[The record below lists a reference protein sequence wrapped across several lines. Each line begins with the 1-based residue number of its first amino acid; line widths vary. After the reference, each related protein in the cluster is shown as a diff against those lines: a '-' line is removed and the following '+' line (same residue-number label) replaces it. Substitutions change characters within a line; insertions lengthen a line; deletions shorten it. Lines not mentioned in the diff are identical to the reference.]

1 MKLTLLA
8 LALGCLSLPALAV
21 APNTDLPLMPYPQQ
35 VALGTGQLK
44 VDRSLTIRLTQARSP
59 MLAQAVTRLQ
69 QRIERQSGLFLQP
82 GDESGAVL
90 EIAVRQGEPS
100 FPQQVRE
107 DESYQLAVTEQGAH
121 LEANTVYGALR
132 GMETFLQLLQNG
144 ASGPH
149 LPAVTIT
156 DAPRFPWR
164 GVLIDSA
171 RHFMPLAALKRQLDG
186 MASAKLN
193 VFHWHLTDDQG
204 WRFESKRF
212 PRLQEQSSHGQFYSQ
227 AEMRELVDYAARRG
241 IRVVPELDFPGH
253 ASALAVAYPELI
265 TEQKSYLAEP
275 RWGVHQPLLDPS
287 KPEVYDFI
295 DQLVA
300 EVAAIFPDPYLHIGG
315 DEVDPTQ
322 WQQSTAVAAYMKAN
336 QLSDVQ
342 ALHAHF
348 NRKLE
353 AILARHGRKMIG
365 WDETLHEDLPKS
377 VVIHSWQGQDALGE
391 AAQRG
396 HPALLSTGYY
406 IDQPQPTAYHYRN
419 DPVPAPLVI
428 GDTLQPGEQWQSW
441 AFEAPRK
448 RGSPISGTFTLITD
462 AQGQPRGFIDFK
474 GKSRRPVQDIREGQG
489 VTRFWLDSWMGKT
502 QPIVTLKAGKLSGF
516 LQVSNA
522 RYAMT
527 GHQIGGSEMA
537 GSQLVSNR
545 HPVTLQ
551 GESADRVL
559 GGEVTLWS
567 EIVKEQTLDLRLWPR
582 SYAIAERLW
591 SAQQLD
597 DEQSMYRRLQYM
609 DRWGTVSVGLQHQW
623 SAMQGMLRLANQNDI
638 SALQH
643 FAGAVEQA
651 QYYHRHHE
659 KSANEGY
666 DKYDPLN
673 RLADAL
679 PPESLAIR
687 QLDLWVDGFL
697 ADPAAGVHR
706 QSIEGLL
713 QQWRDSVPAMRQLC
727 AENADLKAVA
737 PLVERV
743 DAISR
748 LGLRLLALH
757 GSKHSLPPAELA
769 QARDLLEQ
777 AKQIQD
783 ELVVSSA
790 YPIEKL
796 LDAI

>member
-8 LALGCLSLPALAV
+8 LALGCLSLPALAA

-275 RWGVHQPLLDPS
+275 RWGSISRCSIPANPRYTTSSISWWPRLLP
-287 KPEVYDFI
+287 F
-295 DQLVA
+295 
-300 EVAAIFPDPYLHIGG
+300 
-315 DEVDPTQ
+315 
-322 WQQSTAVAAYMKAN
+322 
-336 QLSDVQ
+336 
-342 ALHAHF
+342 
-348 NRKLE
+348 
-353 AILARHGRKMIG
+353 
-365 WDETLHEDLPKS
+365 
-377 VVIHSWQGQDALGE
+377 
-391 AAQRG
+391 
-396 HPALLSTGYY
+396 
-406 IDQPQPTAYHYRN
+406 
-419 DPVPAPLVI
+419 
-428 GDTLQPGEQWQSW
+428 
-441 AFEAPRK
+441 
-448 RGSPISGTFTLITD
+448 SPILICT
-462 AQGQPRGFIDFK
+462 
-474 GKSRRPVQDIREGQG
+474 
-489 VTRFWLDSWMGKT
+489 
-502 QPIVTLKAGKLSGF
+502 
-516 LQVSNA
+516 
-522 RYAMT
+522 
-527 GHQIGGSEMA
+527 
-537 GSQLVSNR
+537 
-545 HPVTLQ
+545 
-551 GESADRVL
+551 
-559 GGEVTLWS
+559 
-567 EIVKEQTLDLRLWPR
+567 
-582 SYAIAERLW
+582 
-591 SAQQLD
+591 
-597 DEQSMYRRLQYM
+597 
-609 DRWGTVSVGLQHQW
+609 
-623 SAMQGMLRLANQNDI
+623 
-638 SALQH
+638 
-643 FAGAVEQA
+643 
-651 QYYHRHHE
+651 
-659 KSANEGY
+659 
-666 DKYDPLN
+666 
-673 RLADAL
+673 
-679 PPESLAIR
+679 
-687 QLDLWVDGFL
+687 
-697 ADPAAGVHR
+697 
-706 QSIEGLL
+706 
-713 QQWRDSVPAMRQLC
+713 
-727 AENADLKAVA
+727 
-737 PLVERV
+737 
-743 DAISR
+743 
-748 LGLRLLALH
+748 
-757 GSKHSLPPAELA
+757 
-769 QARDLLEQ
+769 
-777 AKQIQD
+777 
-783 ELVVSSA
+783 
-790 YPIEKL
+790 
-796 LDAI
+796 